1 MKKLLEKFLS
11 YIDVHEPIKEALL
24 LQLISPEPINILLV
38 GDLGTA
44 KTTILKEVAH
54 LKEKSR
60 YCVGAYYTPPFTP
73 SIFLKGS
80 LAEVSLLCFDKID
93 RGSKEDRYV
102 LVDIMDSGTAILG
115 AANPKFGRFD
125 PYDLISSQIDL
136 PPSLICTFDLI
147 FPLKDLPNREKDA
160 EVASLILNENPEKA
174 AHLQELK
181 EMLRQYNYF
190 KVPAMTSEAK
200 EELTEYYVA
209 MRNTEFT
216 EKGIKNI
223 SITAR
228 QLVSL
233 VKLSKAVATMRLAT
247 TVSRKDAQ
255 KAIEVMDHCLN
266 QIAKDKD
273 TGGIDIDRL
282 SSNITATQRTTLSI
296 IKEIINI
303 LEKESISRN
312 ISIESITAIAQ
323 KKNIAAE
330 EVEVAL
336 EKLRRSRD
344 IFEPKIGFV
353 QRL

>member
-102 LVDIMDSGTAILG
+102 LVDIIDSGTAILG

-125 PYDLISSQIDL
+125 PYDLIAYQIDL
-136 PPSLICTFDLI
+136 PPSLIISFDLI
-147 FPLKDLPNREKDA
+147 FPLKDMPNREKDA
-160 EVASLILNENPEKA
+160 EVASLILNENIEKA

-181 EMLRQYNYF
+181 EMLRQYNNF
-190 KVPAMTSEAK
+190 KVPTMTSEAK
-200 EELTEYYVA
+200 KELTDYYIA
-209 MRNTEFT
+209 MRNTEF
-216 EKGIKNI
+216 EKGIPLA
-223 SITAR
+223 ITHR

-233 VKLSKAVATMRLAT
+233 VKLSKAAATVRFSP
-247 TVSRKDAQ
+247 TVSKEDAH
-255 KAIEVMDHCLN
+255 KAINLMDFCLH
-266 QIAKDKD
+266 QIARDPEMRRV
-273 TGGIDIDRL
+273 DIDRL

-303 LEKESISRN
+303 LEKESISKN
-312 ISIESITAIAQ
+312 ISVESITAIAQ

-344 IFEPKIGFV
+344 IFEPKEGFI
-353 QRL
+353 QRI